1 MLKYNERII
10 KEIAMTPEIKG
21 YISAVLYVV
30 VLVAVALVLYKLGMP
45 RKFTR
50 KLVHILVGFEWIM
63 LSHFMGPTIHFLI
76 VCLAFTAVLVVSHLL
91 KLLPALSSDEENAP
105 GTVYYGVAMSIMS
118 LVMLFLPEMLVPFGI
133 GVFCTSLGD
142 GLAGVV
148 GQLVK
153 KHNPKIY
160 RNKSLFGTVTN
171 FAVSTAVAL
180 TISHIFDLGLGVWY
194 CISIGILS
202 AGLELIGAWGLDN
215 ITVTLGVSFFSYA
228 LVNFDA
234 TAVYIVPILVTPLMI
249 AAVVGKRAL
258 TGWGLVGALV
268 IDLVVSITFGNFGFV
283 ALMSFFG
290 GALVV
295 DKIKKRRKKEDTIT
309 KKEGTRDLVQV
320 VANGLVPLVMTV
332 LYICTLEP
340 AFIVGY
346 VAALA
351 EAFADT
357 VASGLG
363 VYSKTTF
370 DIFKMKKCECGISGG
385 MSVVGTLSSFV
396 ASIIIALIPFA
407 FGLYGMNLWPVV
419 IAALAAFGGAIFDS
433 FLGSVLQIKYT
444 CRVCGALTEREMH
457 CNSTTVRHSGFAFFD
472 NDVVNL
478 LSGLFAATLASAL
491 TAIFI

>member
-1 MLKYNERII
+1 
-10 KEIAMTPEIKG
+10 MTPEIKG
-21 YISAVLYVV
+21 YILAVLYVV
-30 VLVAVALVLYKLGMP
+30 VIVAAALVLYKLGMP
-45 RKFTR
+45 KKFTR
-50 KLVHILVGFEWIM
+50 KLVHILVGFVWIIISQ
-63 LSHFMGPTIHFLI
+63 LIGPTVHFLI
-76 VCLAFTAVLVVSHLL
+76 ICLAFTAILLASYLL
-91 KLLPALSSDEENAP
+91 KLLPALSSDEENSP

-118 LVMLFLPEMLVPFGI
+118 LVLLFVPEMLVPFGI

-148 GQLVK
+148 GQLVT
-153 KHNPKIY
+153 KHNPVIY
-160 RNKSLFGTVTN
+160 RNKSLFGTLTN
-171 FAVSTAVAL
+171 FVVSTSAAL
-180 TISHIFDLGLGVWY
+180 TVSYIFDLGLGVWN
-194 CISIGILS
+194 CLFIGILS
-202 AGLELIGAWGLDN
+202 TGLELVGAWGLDN
-215 ITVTLGVSFFSYA
+215 ITVTVGVSFFAYA

-234 TAVYIVPILVTPLMI
+234 TSMYIAPILVTPLLI

-268 IDLVVSITFGNFGFV
+268 IDVVVSVTFGNFGFI
-283 ALMSFFG
+283 ALMSFFV
-290 GALVV
+290 GALIV
-295 DKIKKRRKKEDTIT
+295 DKLKKRRKREDTVT
-309 KKEGTRDLVQV
+309 KKDGTRDLVQV
-320 VANGLVPLVMTV
+320 VANGLIPLVMA
-332 LYICTLEP
+332 LLFACTQEP
-340 AFIVGY
+340 AFLVGY

-396 ASIIIALIPFA
+396 ASILIALIPFA

-444 CRVCGALTEREMH
+444 CRVCGALTEREVH
-457 CNSTTVRHSGFAFFD
+457 CNRPTVRHSGFAFFD

-478 LSGLFAATLASAL
+478 LSGLFAAVLAATL
-491 TAIFI
+491 TAVFM